1 MHLLVAVTPHGF
13 GHAAQ
18 VSPVINALRR
28 KLPALRVT
36 ILTSVPEAFFRG
48 RIQGDFK
55 YIGQA
60 PDFGLVMN
68 SALDIDLDASATAY
82 AELHRNWQQRVDA
95 EACRLESLVP
105 DLVLADVPYL
115 TLAAARQVS
124 IPAAAL
130 CSLNWADIYRHYFAS
145 RKEARKVLAHMESAY
160 RSAAVFLC
168 PEPSMPMPFL
178 DNRRSI
184 GPVAAQGR
192 CQRDE
197 LMQQLGLDPG
207 QSLVLVAPGGV
218 ETRFALESWPL
229 DQGIHWLV
237 SECWQVRHPDVSPL
251 EKTGLGF
258 TDLVASCDAVLGKC
272 GYGTVSECVVNATP
286 LLYIPRPD
294 WPEER
299 VLLQWLEIHNAAIPV
314 EPGRLVSGE
323 FTDLVVR
330 ARSLKVKACRST
342 GAGQAADCLLA
353 CISHSLN
360 HKGHEGHK
368 GTTC

>member
-1 MHLLVAVTPHGF
+1 VHLLAAITPHGF

-18 VSPVINALRR
+18 VSPVINALRQ

-36 ILTSVPEAFFRG
+36 VLTSLPEAFLSG
-48 RIQGDFK
+48 RIQGGFE

-60 PDFGLVMN
+60 TDFGLVMN
-68 SALDIDLDASATAY
+68 SALDIDLEASAAAY

-115 TLAAARQVS
+115 ILAAARQAA

-130 CSLNWADIYRHYFAS
+130 CSLNWADIYRYYFAN
-145 RKEARKVLAHMESAY
+145 RNKAGEVLAHMESAY
-160 RSAAVFLC
+160 RGAGIFLC

-178 DNRRSI
+178 DNRVST
-184 GPVAAQGR
+184 GPIAAKGR
-192 CQRDE
+192 CQRDD
-197 LMQQLGLDPG
+197 LLRQLGLDPG

-218 ETRFALESWPL
+218 ETRFALENWPVGE
-229 DQGIHWLV
+229 GIHWLV
-237 SECWQVRHPDVSPL
+237 SERWQVRHPDASPL
-251 EKTGLGF
+251 EKTCLGF

-294 WPEER
+294 WPEEQ
-299 VLLQWLEIHNAAIPV
+299 VLLRWLESHNAAVPV
-314 EPGRLVSGE
+314 EPMRLDSGE
-323 FTDLVVR
+323 FTDLVVQ
-330 ARSLKVKACRST
+330 ARSVMVKTCRPT
-342 GAGQAADCLLA
+342 GAGQAADYLLKLVA
-353 CISHSLN
+353 
-360 HKGHEGHK
+360 GHAGI
-368 GTTC
+368 GRVTR

>member
-1 MHLLVAVTPHGF
+1 VHLLAAITPHGF

-28 KLPALRVT
+28 RLPALRVT
-36 ILTSVPEAFFRG
+36 ILTSLPEAFLSG
-48 RIQGDFK
+48 RIQGAFK
-55 YIGQA
+55 YIGRA

-68 SALDIDLDASATAY
+68 SALDIDLEASAAAY
-82 AELHRNWQQRVDA
+82 EELHRNWQQRVDA
-95 EACRLESLVP
+95 EACRLESINP

-115 TLAAARQVS
+115 TLAAAGQAA

-130 CSLNWADIYRHYFAS
+130 CSLNWADIYRHYFVN

-160 RSAAVFLC
+160 RSARVFLC

-178 DNRRSI
+178 DNRLSI

-192 CQRDE
+192 CRRDD
-197 LMQQLGLDPG
+197 LMRQLGLNSG

-218 ETRFALESWPL
+218 ETRFALENWPVG
-229 DQGIHWLV
+229 QGIHWLV
-237 SECWQVRHPDVSPL
+237 SERWQVRHPNVTAL

-294 WPEER
+294 WPEEQ
-299 VLLQWLEIHNAAIPV
+299 VLLQWLEAHNAAVTVVPI
-314 EPGRLVSGE
+314 RLVSGE
-323 FTDLVVR
+323 FTDLVMR
-330 ARSLKVKACRST
+330 ARSLMVKACRAT
-342 GAGQAADCLLA
+342 GASQAADYL
-353 CISHSLN
+353 
-360 HKGHEGHK
+360 HKRIFGHAGDRGVK
-368 GTTC
+368 Q

>member
-1 MHLLVAVTPHGF
+1 VHLLAAITPHGF

-28 KLPALRVT
+28 RLPALRVT
-36 ILTSVPEAFFRG
+36 ILTSLPEAFLRG

-55 YIGQA
+55 LIAEA

-68 SALDIDLDASATAY
+68 SALDIDLEASAAAY
-82 AELHRNWQQRVDA
+82 AALHRNWQQRVDA
-95 EACRLESLVP
+95 EACRLESLEP

-115 TLAAARQVS
+115 TLAAARQAA

-130 CSLNWADIYRHYFAS
+130 CSLNWADIYRHYFAN
-145 RKEARKVLAHMESAY
+145 RKEARKVLGCMESAY
-160 RSAAVFLC
+160 RSARVFLC
-168 PEPSMPMPFL
+168 PEPSMPMSFL
-178 DNRRSI
+178 DNRLSI

-192 CQRDE
+192 CRRDD
-197 LMQQLGLDPG
+197 LMRQLGLDPG

-218 ETRFALESWPL
+218 ETRFALENWPV

-237 SECWQVRHPDVSPL
+237 SERWQVRHPNVTPL

-286 LLYIPRPD
+286 LLYIPRPG
-294 WPEER
+294 WPEEH
-299 VLLQWLEIHNAAIPV
+299 VLLQWLETHNAAVAV
-314 EPGRLVSGE
+314 EPIRLVSGE

-330 ARSLKVKACRST
+330 ARSLLVKACGAT
-342 GAGQAADCLLA
+342 GASQAADYLLVV
-353 CISHSLN
+353 
-360 HKGHEGHK
+360 GHAGDR
-368 GTTC
+368 GVTQ

>member
-1 MHLLVAVTPHGF
+1 MHLLAAITPHGF

-18 VSPVINALRR
+18 VSPVINALRQ

-36 ILTSVPEAFFRG
+36 VLTSLPEVFLRG
-48 RIQGDFK
+48 RIQGGFK

-60 PDFGLVMN
+60 PDFGLVMK
-68 SALDIDLDASATAY
+68 SALDIDLEASATAY
-82 AELHRNWQQRVDA
+82 AELHRNWQQRVGA
-95 EACRLESLVP
+95 EVCRLESLVP

-115 TLAAARQVS
+115 TLAAAQQAA

-130 CSLNWADIYRHYFAS
+130 CSLNWADIYRHYFAN
-145 RKEARKVLAHMESAY
+145 RKEAGEVLAHMESAY
-160 RSAAVFLC
+160 RSAGIFLC

-178 DNRRSI
+178 DNRVSI
-184 GPVAAQGR
+184 GPVAAQGCCR
-192 CQRDE
+192 RDD
-197 LMQQLGLDPG
+197 LMRQLGLDPG

-218 ETRFALESWPL
+218 ETRFAIEGWPV

-237 SECWQVRHPDVSPL
+237 SECWQVQHPNVGPL

-294 WPEER
+294 WPEEH
-299 VLLQWLEIHNAAIPV
+299 VLLQWLESHNAAVPV
-314 EPGRLVSGE
+314 EPMHLVSGE
-323 FTDLVVR
+323 FTDLVAR

-342 GAGQAADCLLA
+342 GAGQAADFLLKLVA
-353 CISHSLN
+353 
-360 HKGHEGHK
+360 GHAGI
-368 GTTC
+368 GGVTQ